1 MAQASAPASAN
12 ILLIGDSA
20 VGKTSIVNVRVG
32 KGFSEAEIASLGLDF
47 VPQTVSPKSSPEF
60 SYSLKIWDTAGQERF
75 HSLTTAFYKQSQ
87 GMIICFDITRK
98 KTYDSVRRWMSAC
111 QDNCETGIPIILV
124 GNKCDLEE
132 DRQVE
137 MSDAQAIADEFKVP
151 YFEVSARNNTNIGN
165 VFDEIIDLIYKAR
178 FAPQD
183 STKPAPVEA
192 RREGTFKLNR
202 EDQQKGSGEK
212 GKKDGCKC

>member
-1 MAQASAPASAN
+1 MVNAAGGAAQSAN

-47 VPQTVSPKSSPEF
+47 VPQSVNPKSAPSF
-60 SYSLKIWDTAGQERF
+60 QYSLKIWDTAGQERF

-137 MSDAQAIADEFKVP
+137 TSDAEALAAEFKVQ
-151 YFEVSARNNTNIGN
+151 YFEISAKTNQNISK
-165 VFDEIIDLIYKAR
+165 VFDEIVDMIYLAR
-178 FAPQD
+178 FAPKAD
-183 STKPAPVEA
+183 PAA
-192 RREGTFKLNR
+192 
-202 EDQQKGSGEK
+202 
-212 GKKDGCKC
+212 